1 MRMPQLGLLFRTGR
15 HMFPSTLGYMFDK
28 AHAEYYQT
36 SDGIT
41 VGTMVDGV
49 ALGATITYNSAGSGD
64 ALLATDAA
72 TFNSRATIRESVA
85 NFLGAGPSIYQHQLQ
100 GGRTFVATVKM
111 TGSEA
116 NQQIQVGFNRDHSGA
131 ACAPPSIGREGEIGF
146 TPVAG
151 FWKPT
156 LVAGVDGLALCEFP
170 TNYGPTTTAD
180 VSVFAELKVS
190 MGYAGATATFY
201 INDVLIWHTDKNL
214 PNAWGPDGYEGFYD
228 TALFS
233 SVAIRNQLAASPG
246 STMTVKQCYS
256 WMHPLAGIQFKMSI

>member
-15 HMFPSTLGYMFDK
+15 HMFPSTIGYMFDK
-28 AHAEYYQT
+28 AHAEFYQT

-41 VGTMVDGV
+41 VGTMVDGT

-64 ALLATDAA
+64 VLLAVDGV
-72 TFNSRATIRESVA
+72 TFNSRATIRESVSGFTA
-85 NFLGAGPSIYQHQLQ
+85 AASSYPHQDQ

-111 TGSEA
+111 TGSEN
-116 NQQIQVGFNRDHSGA
+116 NQQIQVGFNRDH
-131 ACAPPSIGREGEIGF
+131 ACGTFPPPTNSGREGEIGF

-151 FWKPT
+151 FWRPT
-156 LVAGVDGLALCEFP
+156 LVRQDGVIVDVCQYASTF
-170 TNYGPTTTAD
+170 GPTTTAD

-190 MGYAGATATFY
+190 MGYRCATATFY

-214 PNAWGPDGYEGFYD
+214 PNGNDIEGLLD

-233 SVAIRNQLAASPG
+233 SVALRNRVAASPG

>member
-15 HMFPSTLGYMFDK
+15 HMFPSTIGYMFDK
-28 AHAEYYQT
+28 AHAEFYQT

-41 VGTMVDGV
+41 VGTMVDAT

-64 ALLATDAA
+64 VLLSTDGA
-72 TFNSRATIRESVA
+72 TFNSRATIRESVTD
-85 NFLGAGPSIYQHQLQ
+85 FSGATSNYVHQNQ

-111 TGSEA
+111 TGSEN
-116 NQQIQVGFNRDHSGA
+116 NQQIQVGFNRDH
-131 ACAPPSIGREGEIGF
+131 ACGVAPPPTNSGREGEIGF

-156 LVAGVDGLALCEFP
+156 LIQADGITEFCLLP
-170 TNYGPTTTAD
+170 SVFGPTTTAD

-190 MGYAGATATFY
+190 MGYRCATATFY

-214 PNAWGPDGYEGFYD
+214 PNGADNEGIFD
-228 TALFS
+228 TELFS
-233 SVAIRNQLAASPG
+233 SVALRNRVAASPG